1 MALFLVMQVVLCILQ
16 CENQVCLKILTM
28 LLIEGYSN
36 AEAGLI
42 LMDANARSKKVHCKE
57 YLSRIQ
63 NIINKKIRGDEFDP
77 LHWECPMN
85 ESGDTIGS
93 ITLSNS
99 RAQEIVSNLEELID
113 LSIATDEQREQYKF
127 AMQKFKVGSC
137 EDFFP

>member
-1 MALFLVMQVVLCILQ
+1 
-16 CENQVCLKILTM
+16 M